1 MLRVAL
7 IDDHEIVRRGLR
19 DLLEATGEITVVADA
34 GTVADAL
41 SAIKVDEI
49 DVAVLDVRLPD
60 GTGIEICRE
69 LVSQR
74 PSLACLMLTSFA
86 DDEAMTAA
94 VVAGAKGYVLKDIRG
109 NDLITSILAVGRGE
123 SLISDETMRHVRDRL
138 HRRLVEQARI
148 ESLSVQER
156 RILDLL
162 AEGMTNREIAE
173 TMFLAEK
180 TVKNYVSNVLAK
192 LGFDRRTEAALYA
205 QKMHDEG
212 LLEG

>member
-19 DLLEATGEITVVADA
+19 DLLEATGDITVVADA
-34 GTVADAL
+34 GTVDDAL
-41 SAIKVDEI
+41 AVINVDEI
-49 DVAVLDVRLPD
+49 DVAVLDLRLPD
-60 GTGIEICRE
+60 GSGVEICRE
-69 LVSQR
+69 LISR
-74 PSLACLMLTSFA
+74 RADLACLMLTSFA

-109 NDLITSILAVGRGE
+109 NDLIESIHAVARGE
-123 SLISDETMRHVRDRL
+123 SLINDETMRHVRDRV

-148 ESLSVQER
+148 ESLSGQER

-162 AEGMTNREIAE
+162 AEGMSNREIAE

-180 TVKNYVSNVLAK
+180 TVKNYVSNLLAK
-192 LGFDRRTEAALYA
+192 LGFDRRTEAALFA
-205 QKMHDEG
+205 QKMNDEG
-212 LLEG
+212 LL